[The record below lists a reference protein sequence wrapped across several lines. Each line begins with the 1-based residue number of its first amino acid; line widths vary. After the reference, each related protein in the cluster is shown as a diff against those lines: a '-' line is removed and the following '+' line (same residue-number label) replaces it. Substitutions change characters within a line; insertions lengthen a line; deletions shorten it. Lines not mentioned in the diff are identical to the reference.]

1 MALTTTEIHA
11 VADQLDATGTT
22 PTLAAVR
29 KALGGGSFTTISEA
43 MQLWKAQ
50 RQTVTAPLREPAPAA
65 VTERLGEIAADLW
78 AIALELANSR
88 LRAEREAL
96 EQARIEMEQ
105 ARKEAADLAD
115 QVSAELEQ
123 AQASLAQIKERH
135 AAAEATAA
143 QLGQELN
150 GTRFHV
156 QSQQIALDTAAREA
170 EELRTQVK
178 EARAEA
184 KAAIEAAA
192 ELKGRLG
199 ALENLRDG
207 SRGTAKRNSKIAA

>member
-1 MALTTTEIHA
+1 MALTVSEIHA
-11 VADQLDATGTT
+11 VADQLDAAGTT

-50 RQTVTAPLREPAPAA
+50 RQAVAAPLREPAPAA
-65 VTERLGEIAADLW
+65 FTERLGEIAADLW

-96 EQARIEMEQ
+96 EQARIELEQ
-105 ARKEAADLAD
+105 ARQEAADLAD

-123 AQASLAQIKERH
+123 AHISLAQLAERH
-135 AAAEATAA
+135 VGAEATAA

-150 GTRFHV
+150 GARFHV
-156 QSQQIALDTAAREA
+156 QSQQIALDAAAREA
-170 EELRTQVK
+170 AELRAQVK

-184 KAAIEAAA
+184 KTAIEAAA

-199 ALENLRDG
+199 ALEEMRDE
-207 SRGTAKRNSKIAA
+207 SRAGKRGVKG